1 MYFLL
6 SNNQQIN
13 LVLYQ
18 KDDTN
23 FVLVSTEG
31 KEYLS
36 LKKNDLDR
44 LEFSYD
50 SSLFSER
57 EEDMKRKIDELYYKY
72 IEETASGIE
81 PEEENNEIS
90 DPFNPKDISINTKII
105 PMDAL
110 LRRLKQGTLILNPD
124 FQRNEVWS
132 DVRKSQLIESILL
145 EIPIPMF
152 YVSADEEGRWTV
164 VDGLQ
169 RISAFRDYI
178 LGEKYMKTKDSE
190 IEGLGI
196 KLQGLEFLNNIEG
209 CQMKNLPNN
218 FYNRIME
225 AQFSLTV
232 INPGTPDEVKRNIF
246 KRINTGGMP
255 LSSQEIRNALYGG
268 KISILLKKMS
278 EMKIFKEATGSSIKS
293 LRMEDKELLLRF
305 LSFVVRDHTSYKKTQ
320 NVDTWLSDTMIIYN
334 SYPSL
339 DSRDL
344 KRSKSRGTI
353 NLSDINNLD
362 EDDIISSFKKAMKYA
377 SNLFGKHAFRKSYG
391 ELKRRPINKCL
402 FESWGVLLSKISST
416 RYSNLLKNKDQ
427 FMADYSKLLDD
438 NRFIIAI
445 SRDSMRQWSVFYRY
459 NELTKLI
466 DKYSK

>member
-209 CQMKNLPNN
+209 RQMKNLPNN

-225 AQFSLTV
+225 AQFSLTI
-232 INPGTPDEVKRNIF
+232 INPGTPDEVKRNVF

-255 LSSQEIRNALYGG
+255 LSPQEIRNALYGG
-268 KISILLKKMS
+268 KISMLLKKMS
-278 EMKIFKEATGSSIKS
+278 EMEIFKKATGNSIKS

-305 LSFVVRDHTSYKKTQ
+305 LSFVIRDHTSYKKTQ

-344 KRSKSRGTI
+344 KRSISRGTI
-353 NLSDINNLD
+353 NPSDINILD
-362 EDDIISSFKKAMKYA
+362 EEELISSFERAMNYSFK
-377 SNLFGKHAFRKSYG
+377 LFGKHAFRKSYG
-391 ELKRRPINKCL
+391 ELRRRPINKCL

-416 RYSNLLKNKDQ
+416 HFNTLLKNKKE

-445 SRDSMRQWSVFYRY
+445 SRDSMRQMSVSYRY
-459 NELTKLI
+459 NELTKLVNT
-466 DKYSK
+466 YTE

>member
-178 LGEKYMKTKDSE
+178 LGENYIKTKDCE
-190 IEGLGI
+190 KEGLGI
-196 KLQGLEFLNNIEG
+196 KLKGLEFLKNIEG
-209 CQMKNLPNN
+209 CQMKKLPNS

-225 AQFSLTV
+225 AQFSLTI
-232 INPGTPDEVKRNIF
+232 INPGTPDEVKRNVF

-255 LSSQEIRNALYGG
+255 LSPQEIRNALYGG
-268 KISILLKKMS
+268 KISMLLKKMS
-278 EMKIFKEATGSSIKS
+278 EMEIFKKATGNSIKS

-305 LSFVVRDHTSYKKTQ
+305 LSFVIRDHTSYKKTQ

-353 NLSDINNLD
+353 NLSDINVLD
-362 EDDIISSFKKAMKYA
+362 EEEIISSFERAMKYA
-377 SNLFGKHAFRKSYG
+377 LKLFGKHAFRKSYG
-391 ELKRRPINKCL
+391 ELRRRPINKCL

-416 RYSNLLKNKDQ
+416 HFNTLLKNKKE

-459 NELTKLI
+459 NKLTKLI